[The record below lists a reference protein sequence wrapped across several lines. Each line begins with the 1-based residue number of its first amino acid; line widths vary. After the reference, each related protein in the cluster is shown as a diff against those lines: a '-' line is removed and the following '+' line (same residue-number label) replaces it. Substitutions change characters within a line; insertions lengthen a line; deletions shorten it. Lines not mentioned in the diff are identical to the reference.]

1 MDLRNWSRYLLLV
14 GVFCLLHYTGRTQTM
29 LNRNLSLDVNRQ
41 RLDHVLE
48 ILSNKGNFYFSYNS
62 SIIKKDSLITFS
74 VSNKPVRQIL
84 NQLLPDHYEFVES
97 GNYII
102 IRKAPIRITFVTNKA
117 IAEDKFYSVSG
128 YVLDDETGYQ
138 IPYASIYEKAL
149 LLSTLTNREGYFKLK
164 LKQKNKPLT
173 LAVSKEFY
181 ADTTFTIDPGYNQ
194 QITVTIVP
202 VNYGNLTVISP
213 DDYFAPDHLKLRVQ
227 KDSVFTEYT
236 YTKTDSVKVERT
248 NMGRL
253 LLSAGQKFQ
262 SINLRRFFTTRPF
275 QVSFTPGLGTH
286 GKLSAQVVNN
296 VSLNILGGY
305 NGGVNGVEVGGLF
318 NIDKKA
324 VRYVQVAG
332 LFNIDGGPVQGVQ
345 VGGINNTVLNA
356 VEGIQVAGVNNIVA
370 GKFSGIQVGG
380 VYNHVTDSVRGF
392 QIAGVGNFARRAVNG
407 TQVAGVANISNHAI
421 NGVQIAG
428 VLNYAKVLKG
438 VQVGL
443 INIAD
448 TSEGLSIGLI
458 NIVLKGYH
466 KLSFSSDEIVRANV
480 AFKTGS
486 RKLYSILQ
494 AGFNFNDSAEVFTFG
509 YGLGSEFRLGKNF
522 SINPEL
528 TAQQLYLG
536 SWDHANI
543 LSRAR
548 LNLTVHL
555 GKYLSF
561 FAGPVYNVYYSSQDI
576 HIAGYKKGLPPS
588 GYTTHTFGSNV
599 KGWLGW
605 TVGINLF

>member
-1 MDLRNWSRYLLLV
+1 
-14 GVFCLLHYTGRTQTM
+14 
-29 LNRNLSLDVNRQ
+29 
-41 RLDHVLE
+41 
-48 ILSNKGNFYFSYNS
+48 
-62 SIIKKDSLITFS
+62 
-74 VSNKPVRQIL
+74 
-84 NQLLPDHYEFVES
+84 
-97 GNYII
+97 
-102 IRKAPIRITFVTNKA
+102 
-117 IAEDKFYSVSG
+117 
-128 YVLDDETGYQ
+128 
-138 IPYASIYEKAL
+138 
-149 LLSTLTNREGYFKLK
+149 
-164 LKQKNKPLT
+164 
-173 LAVSKEFY
+173 
-181 ADTTFTIDPGYNQ
+181 
-194 QITVTIVP
+194 
-202 VNYGNLTVISP
+202 
-213 DDYFAPDHLKLRVQ
+213 
-227 KDSVFTEYT
+227 
-236 YTKTDSVKVERT
+236 
-248 NMGRL
+248 
-253 LLSAGQKFQ
+253 
-262 SINLRRFFTTRPF
+262 
-275 QVSFTPGLGTH
+275 
-286 GKLSAQVVNN
+286 VVNN

-356 VEGIQVAGVNNIVA
+356 VEGIQVAGINNIVT

-392 QIAGVGNFARRAVNG
+392 QIAGVGNFARRAVKG
-407 TQVAGVANISNHAI
+407 TQVAGVANISNHAM
-421 NGVQIAG
+421 NGLQIAG

-576 HIAGYKKGLPPS
+576 HVAGYKKGLPPS

-605 TVGINLF
+605 TAGINLF